1 MLAIKLKRIG
11 KKHQPAYRLI
21 VAERRSSLVG
31 RYIEDLGWFNPLSN
45 KSEFNKE
52 RIAHWIKVGAQ
63 PTDTVHNLFVTA
75 GLVKGKKMAV
85 HKKAKKPAEGAV
97 KEAAPAAAAAVP
109 AAEPA
114 K

>member
-31 RYIEDLGWFNPLSN
+31 RYIEDLGWFNPLLN

-52 RIAHWIKVGAQ
+52 RIAHWLKVGAQ
-63 PTDTVHNLFVTA
+63 PTDTVHNLFVNA
-75 GLVKGKKMAV
+75 GLVKGAKIAV
-85 HKKAKKPAEGAV
+85 HKKTKKPVEGAA
-97 KEAAPAAAAAVP
+97 KETATVAPVAPAP
-109 AAEPA
+109 ESA